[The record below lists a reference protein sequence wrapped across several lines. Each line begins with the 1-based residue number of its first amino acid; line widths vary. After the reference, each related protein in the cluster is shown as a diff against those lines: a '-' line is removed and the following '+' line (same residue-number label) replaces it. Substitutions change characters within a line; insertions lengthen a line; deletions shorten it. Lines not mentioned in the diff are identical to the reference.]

1 MFVPSL
7 SWQNVRFSIK
17 TAQKWR
23 FLTCIVGTLACQFG
37 CGGASTSTIGCVGG
51 CCLTTPIRPC
61 CPRPETAMFMQARQT
76 LPSATP
82 AAAAAPPGW
91 TRSMMGSFCAC
102 EPRGMRVHSDPY
114 LCERICPT
122 DGKRNRQTN
131 RQAIRCRKVQSGTW
145 SGNQAKLCWQG
156 RGGQA
161 GGSSLLIRRR
171 TVELM
176 TIPSP
181 PAARCTVTWYG
192 WTG

>member
-102 EPRGMRVHSDPY
+102 EPRGNAFPLRPVLMREN
-114 LCERICPT
+114 LICPT
-122 DGKRNRQTN
+122 EREKKQTDEQTD
-131 RQAIRCRKVQSGTW
+131 RWELPQTATWSLVWQSG
-145 SGNQAKLCWQG
+145 QALLARQRRAG
-156 RGGQA
+156 RRLFAPHQA
-161 GGSSLLIRRR
+161 AHR
-171 TVELM
+171 
-176 TIPSP
+176 
-181 PAARCTVTWYG
+181 
-192 WTG
+192 